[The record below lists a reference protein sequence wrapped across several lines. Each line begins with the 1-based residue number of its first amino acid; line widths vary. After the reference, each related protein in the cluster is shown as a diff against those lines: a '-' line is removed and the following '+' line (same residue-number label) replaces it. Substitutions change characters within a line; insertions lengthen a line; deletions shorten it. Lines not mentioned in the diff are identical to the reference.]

1 MAKKNQNS
9 KPAKL
14 REKKAKKVQ
23 KKKTKKANEVG
34 ATNSGETIEGMEES
48 LNEAS
53 LLWMQRE
60 ERGEVYLID
69 YDKFEL
75 QT

>member
-23 KKKTKKANEVG
+23 RKKTKKANEVG
-34 ATNSGETIEGMEES
+34 ATNSWEEES

-60 ERGEVYLID
+60 ERGEVDLID